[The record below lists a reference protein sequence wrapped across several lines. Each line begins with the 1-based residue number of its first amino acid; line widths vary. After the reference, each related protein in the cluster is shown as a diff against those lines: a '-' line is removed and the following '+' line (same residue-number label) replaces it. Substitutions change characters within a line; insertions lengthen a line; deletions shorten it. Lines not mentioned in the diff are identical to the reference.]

1 MLYFSTCQLLLPN
14 ATANCDRLTSQ
25 NISNKLENMKWL
37 ILLLFLFLMAVL
49 IMVIR
54 YRRQIKTGWQVWKMF
69 RQMRQMGKTN
79 VKQHNKRETL
89 KDVPLVRCEK
99 CGKWISP
106 EGALKLRQE
115 KYYCSSVCMEKAA
128 RLQSLVD

>member
-1 MLYFSTCQLLLPN
+1 MRYFSTCQLLLPT

-37 ILLLFLFLMAVL
+37 ILLLLLFLMAVL
-49 IMVIR
+49 IIVIR
-54 YRRQIKTGWQVWKMF
+54 YRRQLKTGWQVWKMF

-79 VKQHNKRETL
+79 VKQPKKRETL